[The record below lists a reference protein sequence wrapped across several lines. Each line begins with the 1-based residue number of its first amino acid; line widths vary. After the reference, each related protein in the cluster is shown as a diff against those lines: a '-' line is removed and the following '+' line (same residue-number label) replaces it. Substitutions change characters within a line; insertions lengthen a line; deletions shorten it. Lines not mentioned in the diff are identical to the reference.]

1 MTYGEQNCLNT
12 FIMNSPYFAYEHFIV
27 VGDPT
32 CLKRD
37 FHKFQLVLKGWRYL
51 GTIMLK
57 TYFLSSTWLHYTKGM
72 NWPRFCGARWS

>member
-12 FIMNSPYFAYEHFIV
+12 FITNSPYFAYEHFIV

-32 CLKRD
+32 LPQER
-37 FHKFQLVLKGWRYL
+37 FPLFLKGWRYL
-51 GTIMLK
+51 GMIMFK
-57 TYFLSSTWLHYTKGM
+57 TYFLSSTWFHCTKGM